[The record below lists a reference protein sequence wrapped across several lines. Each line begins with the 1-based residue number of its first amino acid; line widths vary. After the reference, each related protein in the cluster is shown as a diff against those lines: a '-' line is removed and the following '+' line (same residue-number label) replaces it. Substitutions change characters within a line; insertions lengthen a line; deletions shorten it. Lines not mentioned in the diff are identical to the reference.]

1 MQIQWKHKSKYNNT
15 CPQRF
20 MTDKRFPDSD
30 GCDRG
35 WPVDKG
41 MLNWFKMLCMWLKID
56 SDRWFYTLQE
66 LHSKMLNGASEKSV
80 YCVQRL
86 KQELHERYRNKI
98 YFTEIDGKS
107 NVVHF

>member
-1 MQIQWKHKSKYNNT
+1 MEEVIQQIKRILKDLQSFTRIYGKSTKEDEDDNVYTNLNCSNEQVTDKSKYNNT

-56 SDRWFYTLQE
+56 SDR
-66 LHSKMLNGASEKSV
+66 
-80 YCVQRL
+80 
-86 KQELHERYRNKI
+86 
-98 YFTEIDGKS
+98 
-107 NVVHF
+107 